1 MFSFNRAPPNTS
13 QPSLSGAF
21 IDSSPNHTLDSTT
34 LTLHLSYS
42 SNIDENDNEV
52 VLSMSIINTTHKF
65 SLSSDNKLALNAYSS
80 ANYDVYS
87 TEVLMVWILIGLVWV
102 GTLVFIFID
111 KYHTYPLMDMI
122 LSMSLVWGG
131 VSVFQRIMLFYYPLF
146 NLRYLLGYN

>member
-1 MFSFNRAPPNTS
+1 
-13 QPSLSGAF
+13 
-21 IDSSPNHTLDSTT
+21 
-34 LTLHLSYS
+34 
-42 SNIDENDNEV
+42 
-52 VLSMSIINTTHKF
+52 MSIINTTHNF